1 MDLQDSPTERAWDG
15 DAIAAQ
21 LVESLGCIVGVQGL
35 GSNALRHGLDRL
47 REGLERRGVLV
58 LPVDP
63 SGASEMPETMRG
75 VTAEYAR
82 RVGGD
87 ERVDRLLDIA
97 TDLRSGPEESA
108 PHTDGAEHVPGAIAE
123 SWKLL
128 SEQTPAVLLVLH
140 PGEMSADDRRSIEYL
155 VDAHF
160 VDQVGSLVPE
170 LDLCEEVDFSILTG
184 LEPERLPW
192 ELEEARTRTLDVS
205 GEAREIIREHL
216 ADEAVVD
223 RFVASTGGDPERL
236 AELVEALPDNCES
249 FWRFRYRSLDGHAR
263 AVVDTLAVAGRAL
276 PVATVRRILERTDG
290 PAFDSSQIRE
300 LCDEGYLQRRFD
312 EGAMRLELTDI
323 DLRRGLADEL
333 PDQRRA
339 AIHGAIAEVCADDQ
353 IARLD
358 DQFLARHF
366 LAAGD
371 LDRGFDC
378 GMRAA
383 RKLHAT
389 HALQGAR
396 KLFEKLLTRGRDADD
411 VPTSELDEIRWYLV
425 DILSDLGEVAQ
436 AFEHLE
442 ALQVNLASGPSRW
455 QIRRREARLRARVGE
470 HERAERIVDDLTG
483 RIDQSEHSTE
493 WAAAKQVGAEASYAR
508 GDETRAEGAARE
520 AMEVLEPG
528 DLEES
533 GAETLV
539 EARNLLGRIALFS
552 RDEERARE
560 LFDANRETADHR
572 GWFREVTRAELNLA
586 ILDIQAGRFEEA
598 AGALEELLDRS
609 PAPTP
614 LRRAHLMTNLGMAR
628 QKLGQLEGALEAYRE
643 AFRAGRRAEDD
654 VSTGIAAYNL
664 ATLCQDFGAYDR
676 VLNLVDWLR
685 EQKIDDQSHR
695 FVGTLPELLAA
706 NALVEQGEYGDAL
719 RQLDSVVAGGNSPPD
734 ALPSAKCELRA
745 VFAHVERGELER
757 AKHRLDEVD
766 IPDDLG
772 AASTP
777 VGLEH
782 LGEALVASREDDWQ
796 QAAELAAKAEEPL
809 LDNGQFQDSLRA
821 SNLRARALCQL
832 GRRDEA
838 RELVAGRL
846 DAFRRRAES
855 IPDEFSGKF
864 HAIPVYRRLA
874 DLAGELLG
882 ELPEG
887 LREPAAVSS
896 AEPESPAEPET
907 TPDLELAHLQQRYPA
922 IIGRDDALMRL
933 LGRLDQVADSESP
946 VLIQGE
952 SGVGKELIAEAVHR
966 ESPRGRDDEPFV
978 KVNCGAFVDNLL
990 LSELFGHE
998 EGAFTGAVDS
1008 KRGCFERADGGTIFL
1023 DEIGEIS
1030 AKAQVALLR
1039 VLQEG
1044 EFERVGGQETRS
1056 VDVRVVCAT
1065 NRDLSEMVREET
1077 FRLDLYYRLKGM
1089 LLEVPPLRER
1099 RGDIPRL
1106 ARYFADEAT
1115 GGGEVDFSREALEF
1129 LASYRWPGNIRELR
1143 HLVETILSFVDGE
1156 RVEMSHLREFRDFF
1170 SEADLDLDP
1179 PEIDYEPD
1187 PATEHRMPEQPEP
1200 SSDLDPT
1207 SVLVDRVVDGEQ
1219 DLKEIKESLQKQA
1232 VRQALEESDGNIT
1245 QAADM
1250 LEMSRPRVSQIVN
1263 GDDELLALKERLV
1276 A

>member
-1 MDLQDSPTERAWDG
+1 MDLQNSPTERAWDG
-15 DAIAAQ
+15 DAIADQ
-21 LVESLGCIVGVQGL
+21 LAESLGCVVGVQGL
-35 GSNALRHGLDRL
+35 GSNALRHGLARL
-47 REGLERRGVLV
+47 REGLERRGVLL

-63 SGASEMPETMRG
+63 SGASEMPQTMRG

-87 ERVDRLLDIA
+87 ERVHRLLDVA
-97 TDLRSGPEESA
+97 TDLRSGPDDPA
-108 PHTDGAEHVPGAIAE
+108 THTARAEHVRGAIAE

-160 VDQVGSLVPE
+160 VDEVGSLVPE
-170 LDLCEEVDFSILTG
+170 LDLSEEVDFSVLTG

-205 GEAREIIREHL
+205 GEAREVIRAHL
-216 ADEAVVD
+216 ADEEVVD

-276 PVATVRRILERTDG
+276 PVATVRRILERTDW

-312 EGAMRLELTDI
+312 EGTMRLELTDV

-333 PDQRRA
+333 PETRRA

-353 IARLD
+353 IVRLD
-358 DQFLARHF
+358 DEFLARHF

-396 KLFEKLLTRGRDADD
+396 ELFETLLDRGRESND
-411 VPTSELDEIRWYLV
+411 VPASELDEIRWYLV
-425 DILSDLGEVAQ
+425 DILSDLGDLAE

-442 ALQVNLASGPSRW
+442 ALQVHLESGPSRW

-483 RIDQSEHSTE
+483 CMDRAAHSAD

-508 GDETRAEGAARE
+508 GDETRAEAAARE
-520 AMEVLEPG
+520 AMEALDPE
-528 DLEES
+528 DLEQRE
-533 GAETLV
+533 AETMV
-539 EARNLLGRIALFS
+539 EARNLLGRIALFG

-560 LFDANRETADHR
+560 LFDANRETADRR

-598 AGALEELLDRS
+598 AGAIEQLLDRS

-614 LRRAHLMTNLGMAR
+614 QRRAHLLTNLGMAY
-628 QKLGQLEGALEAYRE
+628 QKLGQLQEALDAYRE

-685 EQKIDDQSHR
+685 EQQIDDQSHR

-706 NALVEQGEYGDAL
+706 NALVEKGEYGDAL
-719 RQLDSVVAGGNSPPD
+719 RQLDSVTAAGESPPD
-734 ALPSAKCELRA
+734 ALPAAKCELRA
-745 VFAHVERGELER
+745 VFAHVERGEIER
-757 AKHRLDEVD
+757 ATQRLDAVE
-766 IPDDLG
+766 IPDELG
-772 AASTP
+772 SQSTP
-777 VGLEH
+777 VGLEQ
-782 LGEALVASREDDWQ
+782 LGRALLAGAEENWQ
-796 QAAELAAKAEEPL
+796 RAAELAAKAEQPL
-809 LDNGQFQDSLRA
+809 QDHGHFQDSLRS

-838 RELVAGRL
+838 REFVARRL

-855 IPDEFSGKF
+855 IPDEFSRKF
-864 HAIPVYRRLA
+864 HCIPVYRRLA
-874 DLAGELLG
+874 DLAEQLLG
-882 ELPEG
+882 ELPED
-887 LREPAAVSS
+887 LREPAA
-896 AEPESPAEPET
+896 ADEPEASEPEAT
-907 TPDLELAHLQQRYPA
+907 SEAELADLQQQYPA

-933 LGRLDQVADSESP
+933 LGRLDQVADSDSP

-966 ESPRGRDDEPFV
+966 ESPRGRDDGPFV

-990 LSELFGHE
+990 SSELFGHE

-1044 EFERVGGQETRS
+1044 EFERVGGQKTRS

-1115 GGGEVDFSREALEF
+1115 DGRGIDFSREALEF

-1156 RVEMSHLREFRDFF
+1156 CVEMSHLREFRDFF
-1170 SEADLDLDP
+1170 GEADLDLEP
-1179 PEIDYEPD
+1179 PEIDYAPT
-1187 PATEHRMPEQPEP
+1187 PAPESRSSEQSEP
-1200 SSDLDPT
+1200 SNDEDPT
-1207 SVLVDRVVDGEQ
+1207 SVLVDRVVDGDQE
-1219 DLKEIKESLQKQA
+1219 LKEIKESLQKQA
-1232 VRQALEESDGNIT
+1232 VRQALVESDGNIT
-1245 QAADM
+1245 RAAEL

-1263 GDDELLALKERLV
+1263 GNDDLLALKDRLV